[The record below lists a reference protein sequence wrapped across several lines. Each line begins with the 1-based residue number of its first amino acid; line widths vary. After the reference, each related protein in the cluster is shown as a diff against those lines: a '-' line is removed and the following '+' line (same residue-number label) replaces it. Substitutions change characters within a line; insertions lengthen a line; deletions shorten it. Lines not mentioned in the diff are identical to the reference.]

1 MMVPRSYRYTSYHPP
16 PDRSMGSVRMSRSR
30 SPAQPDLRKESPRPS
45 GPQQLSA
52 KPVASPPAHSKPMVI
67 PARTQ
72 PQQAPPRAPHGSR
85 KHRSASEHQPNAV
98 PPAVAA
104 LLSVTS
110 IPRPRRTSSPR
121 RRLQYADRRI
131 SIDELIEEWRAEDKE
146 ISPGSYGSPLDI
158 LLERVEDC
166 DTDDSL
172 SIEDGSQKERD
183 FVSPRSISSESIPSV
198 PDLDEDRSVLS
209 WSNPSTPRSPSL
221 ARRAGERRER
231 RVVSSPPKEEAI
243 LDHPLLHYGFVEN
256 EEDVPPPPAPEV
268 KIERQAP
275 ASRLKSAFTSNL
287 TASIQALKSAAKSFS
302 NFTAPSVP
310 PDDLLTRSLLSPRFT
325 SEMRPKNFQG
335 TPDPALRRYLNPS
348 TSNRPLSAT
357 ELSQQLH
364 EALLH
369 GQPVD
374 DPGDGPMIQ
383 MQTYERRSRSQS
395 RGKRRTTDPASEAGR
410 AMSPQPAVRQREPRE
425 NSDFLRVIVL
435 EMNMRREGKLDA
447 RAMGKARIWLPPRKI
462 STRSEEEDAVDGV
475 PVRWVGVLAGAY

>member
-52 KPVASPPAHSKPMVI
+52 KPAVSPPAHSKPMVI

-72 PQQAPPRAPHGSR
+72 PQQAPPRAPHSSR
-85 KHRSASEHQPNAV
+85 KPRSASEHQHNAV

-183 FVSPRSISSESIPSV
+183 FVSPRSVSSESIPSV

-209 WSNPSTPRSPSL
+209 WS
-221 ARRAGERRER
+221 
-231 RVVSSPPKEEAI
+231 KAI

-256 EEDVPPPPAPEV
+256 EEGVPPPPAPEV

-310 PDDLLTRSLLSPRFT
+310 PDDLLTRSLLSPRFA

>member
-1 MMVPRSYRYTSYHPP
+1 MAVPDARKLSPAHPP
-16 PDRSMGSVRMSRSR
+16 APT
-30 SPAQPDLRKESPRPS
+30 
-45 GPQQLSA
+45 
-52 KPVASPPAHSKPMVI
+52 HSKPMVI

-72 PQQAPPRAPHGSR
+72 PQTGSPAARSKPPHGSR
-85 KHRSASEHQPNAV
+85 KIRSSSEHHSNAV

-104 LLSVTS
+104 LLAVTS
-110 IPRPRRTSSPR
+110 IPKPRRTTSPR

-172 SIEDGSQKERD
+172 SLEDGSQKERD
-183 FVSPRSISSESIPSV
+183 FVSPRSVSSESIPSV
-198 PDLDEDRSVLS
+198 PDLDEERSILS
-209 WSNPSTPRSPSL
+209 WSSPSTPRSPSL
-221 ARRAGERRER
+221 ARRAGERKEK
-231 RVVSSPPKEEAI
+231 RVVSSPPKEEAV
-243 LDHPLLHYGFVEN
+243 LDHPLLHYGFVESD
-256 EEDVPPPPAPEV
+256 EEMPEPPAPEV
-268 KIERQAP
+268 QIERQAP
-275 ASRLKSAFTSNL
+275 TSRLRSAFTSNL

-335 TPDPALRRYLNPS
+335 TPDAALRRYLNPT
-348 TSNRPLSAT
+348 TSNRPLSPT
-357 ELSQQLH
+357 ELSQHLH

-369 GQPVD
+369 GQPMD
-374 DPGDGPMIQ
+374 DPNDAPMIQ

-395 RGKRRTTDPASEAGR
+395 RGKRRSTDPASEAGR

-447 RAMGKARIWLPPRKI
+447 RAMGKARIWLPPRKAGG
-462 STRSEEEDAVDGV
+462 RSDDEDPVDGV
-475 PVRWVGVLAGAY
+475 PIRWVGVLADAC